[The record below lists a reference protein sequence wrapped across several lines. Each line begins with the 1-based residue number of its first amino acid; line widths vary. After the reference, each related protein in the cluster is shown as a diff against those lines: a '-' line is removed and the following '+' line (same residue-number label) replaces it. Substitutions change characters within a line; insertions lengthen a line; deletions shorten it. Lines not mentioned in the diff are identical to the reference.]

1 MKSPSRVKIFKTR
14 APNTP
19 LPPTP
24 VITRWGTWVDAVK
37 YYATN
42 FELVYSVVNELDRE
56 DASSIA
62 ILQDVF
68 QTPSE
73 LTALK
78 TDLVFISANFCF
90 LSDIITK
97 LEKSKLLLTESLKEI
112 DNIENKLNEICGSK
126 ANIIKQKFLLC
137 LNKNKGLQ
145 VIRKIYDILMGN
157 NVEHFEQMEHLSVSD
172 IVCYKYVRLTSCDK
186 KCINKEERVRHL
198 PGYCP

>member
-1 MKSPSRVKIFKTR
+1 M
-14 APNTP
+14 N
-19 LPPTP
+19 L
-24 VITRWGTWVDAVK
+24 
-37 YYATN
+37 
-42 FELVYSVVNELDRE
+42 RE

-78 TDLVFISANFCF
+78 TDLAFLSANFCF

-97 LEKSKLLLTESLKEI
+97 LEKSKQLLLAESLKEI

-126 ANIIKQKFLLC
+126 AKIIKQKFLLC

-145 VIRKIYDILMGN
+145 VICKIYILMGN

-172 IVCYKYVRLTSCDK
+172 IACNSYLGIEGISV
-186 KCINKEERVRHL
+186 
-198 PGYCP
+198 

>member
-1 MKSPSRVKIFKTR
+1 MHALHRVCETIRVLYPNVDKLIANTKKVFVKSPSRVKIFKTR

-42 FELVYSVVNELDRE
+42 FELVYFVVNELDRE

-78 TDLVFISANFCF
+78 NDLVFISANFCF

-97 LEKSKLLLTESLKEI
+97 LEKSKLLLTESLTPERRQ
-112 DNIENKLNEICGSK
+112 G
-126 ANIIKQKFLLC
+126 F
-137 LNKNKGLQ
+137 
-145 VIRKIYDILMGN
+145 
-157 NVEHFEQMEHLSVSD
+157 
-172 IVCYKYVRLTSCDK
+172 
-186 KCINKEERVRHL
+186 KCRFS
-198 PGYCP
+198 